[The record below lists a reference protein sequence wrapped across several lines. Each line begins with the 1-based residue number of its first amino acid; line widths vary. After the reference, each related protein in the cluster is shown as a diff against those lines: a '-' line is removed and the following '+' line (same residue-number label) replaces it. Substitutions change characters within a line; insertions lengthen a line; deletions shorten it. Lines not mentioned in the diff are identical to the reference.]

1 MGEANHQGARVA
13 IGLSFLLFIGGM
25 IGVNLLTSDKAFSDT
40 ENRVLERRPTF
51 SLASLLSGAFMTDY
65 EQYVSDQ
72 FAFRDGWIGMKT
84 DADRALG
91 KRESQ
96 GVYLAEDGYLIQ
108 SFVSPEEEA
117 VDERIEAIVSFHQA
131 TPGLRKSI
139 LLAPTA
145 ASVLQEKLPPYAPVG
160 VERAALDQFRQR
172 LERNQPELRFIDVYP
187 ALDGMGEE
195 PIYYR
200 TDHHWTTQG
209 AYSAYLV
216 WCEQMGI
223 VSVDEVAFNI
233 EQVTDAFYGSLYSK
247 SGYRHLQP
255 DRIDLYLPKEE
266 RRIKVEYVDEG
277 RTTDTLYEL
286 DHLDEKD
293 KYAVFLNGNHG
304 LIRISTD
311 APDGKKLLMVKDS
324 YANSLIP
331 FLTEHF
337 TEIDVVD
344 LRYYDESLK
353 ALAVER
359 GYHDMLILYN
369 VRTFFEDAFI
379 LNLSE

>member
-1 MGEANHQGARVA
+1 MTEAGKGARVA

-25 IGVNLLTSDKAFSDT
+25 IGVNLLTPDKAFSDT

-51 SLASLLSGAFMTDY
+51 SLASLLSGAYMTDY

-72 FAFRDGWIGMKT
+72 FPFRDGWIGMKT

-108 SFVSPEEEA
+108 SFTTPEE
-117 VDERIEAIVSFHQA
+117 VDNDERLQAIKSFHQA
-131 TPGLRKSI
+131 TPGLRKAV

-160 VERAALDQFRQR
+160 DERAALDQFRQR
-172 LERNQPELRFIDVYP
+172 LEWNQPELRFIDVYP
-187 ALDGMGEE
+187 ALDGMREE
-195 PIYYR
+195 TVYYR
-200 TDHHWTTQG
+200 TDHHWTTQA
-209 AYSAYLV
+209 AYNAYLV
-216 WCEQMGI
+216 WCEQMWI
-223 VSVDEVAFNI
+223 VPVDEAAFNI

-286 DHLDEKD
+286 DHLDKKD

-304 LIRISTD
+304 LIRITTD
-311 APDGKKLLMVKDS
+311 APGGRKLLVVKDS
-324 YANSLIP
+324 YANSMIP
-331 FLTEHF
+331 FMTAHF

-344 LRYYDESLK
+344 LRYYEESLM
-353 ALAVER
+353 ALTEER
-359 GYHDMLILYN
+359 GYHGMLILYN